1 MKSTLKIFAIS
12 VYFLIGIF
20 MSLSGNAE
28 YNLATK
34 KEEQILF
41 STASEIKLGRSL
53 VQKVEKRY
61 KVSKDTQLQERVD
74 TIGQRIA
81 TICERKDISYF
92 FTVLEEEK
100 VNAFAL
106 PGGYIYVNKGLIEK
120 ADSDDEIAGVLAH
133 EIGHIVARH
142 SIKRLQAALGY
153 NLISILAA
161 AATKDARFKRGAD
174 IAFNQIMLGY
184 SREDE
189 ILADQLAVKYVK
201 RSGYNPKAVIS
212 FLEKL
217 KQIEKEAPLK
227 PLVPAYAR
235 THPFIP
241 ERLGAAKQEVYG
253 KMDFDDYLNRANQ

>member
-1 MKSTLKIFAIS
+1 MESALKIFAIS
-12 VYFLIGIF
+12 FLISTF
-20 MSLSGNAE
+20 MSMAFSANAE

-34 KEEQILF
+34 KEEQIFF

-53 VQKVEKRY
+53 VKKVEKRY
-61 KVSKDTQLQERVD
+61 KVSKDTQLQERIN
-74 TIGQRIA
+74 TIGQHIVA
-81 TICERKDISYF
+81 VCERKDISYF

-106 PGGYIYVNKGLIEK
+106 PGGYIYINKGLIEK

-133 EIGHIVARH
+133 EIGHIVAKH

-174 IAFNQIMLGY
+174 IAFSQIMLGY

-212 FLEKL
+212 FLKKL

-227 PLVPAYAR
+227 PLIPAYAR

-241 ERLGAAKQEVYG
+241 ERIGAAKQEVYG